1 MAPRPP
7 LTRARIAD
15 IVVGIVAGGI
25 VAAVLFPTLGWPALL
40 VIPLGPLAWVSRF
53 GSFENADKLTE
64 KEITISLDL
73 DPKPDDDN
81 PPKGAA

>member
-1 MAPRPP
+1 MSPRPP

-25 VAAVLFPTLGWPALL
+25 IAARLFPKLGWLALL
-40 VIPLGPLAWVSRF
+40 AIPLGPLVTVNSLR
-53 GSFENADKLTE
+53 SFENIDKLTE
-64 KEITISLDL
+64 KGITISLDL

-81 PPKGAA
+81 PPGGAA